1 MNDTLNLILS
11 ASGAVI
17 LSVLGVAWKLLHGKI
32 EAIDTGLQ
40 KKADTDHLRE
50 IETRLQ
56 ADLRYAKDTNDHLIE
71 KLEIRHSKEV
81 DDLSNR
87 LSDRIEKTETN
98 IMAQLSLMLEI
109 VKSNK

>member
-1 MNDTLNLILS
+1 MNDTTNLILT
-11 ASGAVI
+11 AAGALL
-17 LSVLGVAWKLLHGKI
+17 LSLLGVSWRLLHGKI
-32 EAIDTGLQ
+32 EDISDGLQ
-40 KKADTDHLRE
+40 KKADIDHLRE

-56 ADLRYAKDTNDHLIE
+56 ADLRYAKDANEHLID
-71 KLEIRHSKEV
+71 KLEVRHSKEV

-109 VKSNK
+109 VKGK